1 MPVTV
6 RAARTDDV
14 PGIYALRVAAGE
26 WMLARG
32 WPQWHGVVSVER
44 VTRQVDAGEWR
55 VASAGG
61 ADVGALRLL
70 RTDPAI
76 WGDDDGDA
84 VYVHSF
90 VVDRGHAGEG
100 IGAQILGW
108 VDDEARRIGAT
119 RVRLDCVE
127 VNPDIRRYYR
137 GAGFAEVGRRA
148 FDDPALDP
156 VVLMEKR
163 LPG

>member
-6 RAARTDDV
+6 RVATTDDV

-32 WPQWHGVVSVER
+32 WPRWHGVVSVER
-44 VTRQVDAGEWR
+44 VTRQVEAGEWR
-55 VASAGG
+55 VASAAG

-70 RTDPAI
+70 RTDPAV
-76 WGDDDGDA
+76 WGDDDGAA

-100 IGAQILGW
+100 IGAQMLRR
-108 VDDEARRIGAT
+108 VEDEARSIGAT

-127 VNPDIRRYYR
+127 VDPDIRRYYR
-137 GAGFAEVGRRA
+137 DAGFTEVGRQA
-148 FDDPALDP
+148 CDDPALDD

-163 LPG
+163 LP

>member
-6 RAARTDDV
+6 RAATTDDV
-14 PGIYALRVAAGE
+14 PGIYALRVVAGE

-44 VTRQVDAGEWR
+44 VTRQVEAGEWR

-61 ADVGALRLL
+61 AHVGALRLL
-70 RTDPAI
+70 RTDPAV

-90 VVDRGHAGEG
+90 VVDRGRAGQG
-100 IGAQILGW
+100 VGAQMLRW
-108 VDDEARRIGAT
+108 VDDEARRVGAK

-127 VNPDIRRYYR
+127 VNADIRRYYR
-137 GAGFAEVGRRA
+137 DAGFTEVGRQA
-148 FDDPALDP
+148 FDDHALDA